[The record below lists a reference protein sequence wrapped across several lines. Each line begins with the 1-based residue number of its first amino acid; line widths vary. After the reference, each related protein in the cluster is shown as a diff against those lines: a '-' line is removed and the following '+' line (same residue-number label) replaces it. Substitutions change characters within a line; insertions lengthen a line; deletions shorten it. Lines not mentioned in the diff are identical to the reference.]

1 MNSFP
6 IADYYFTFLK
16 KSSGT
21 VTDFSDLAFEKF
33 EKINDL
39 NIKFTKNS
47 VKEVGATSEALFGVK
62 DANEFFNFAQD
73 FASPLPAKISSYYKE
88 LYKIN
93 AELLKSSSDFVETE
107 SGEINKVITEQ
118 VDEISKNAPAGAE
131 GVVAMTKSSLAATSS
146 TYESMTKAA
155 KQVFELV
162 DNNIEAASKA
172 SQTVVSPSTTKPR
185 GKKAA

>member
-6 IADYYFTFLK
+6 IMDYYFTFLK

-21 VTDFSDLAFEKF
+21 VTEFSDLAFEKF

-39 NIKFTKNS
+39 NIKYSKNLL
-47 VKEVGATSEALFGVK
+47 KEAGSASGGLYAVRDV
-62 DANEFFNFAQD
+62 NEFFNVTQELGSAI
-73 FASPLPAKISSYYKE
+73 PARSSAYFKE

-93 AELLKSSSDFVETE
+93 AELLKSSSDFVEKE
-107 SGEINKVITEQ
+107 SGEISKVFTEQ
-118 VDEISKNAPAGAE
+118 VNEITKNAPAGTE
-131 GVVAMTKSSLAATSS
+131 GVVAITKSSLAATSS

-172 SQTVVSPSTTKPR
+172 SETVVSPVTTKSR
-185 GKKAA
+185 AKKAA

>member
-6 IADYYFTFLK
+6 IMDYYFTFLK
-16 KSSGT
+16 KSTGTATEFSG
-21 VTDFSDLAFEKF
+21 LAFEKF

-39 NIKFTKNS
+39 NIKYSKNL
-47 VKEVGATSEALFGVK
+47 VNEAGTVSDALYGIK
-62 DANEFFNFAQD
+62 DANEFFNVTQD
-73 FASPLPAKISSYYKE
+73 LGSAIPAKASAYYKE
-88 LYKIN
+88 LYKVN
-93 AELLKSSSDFVETE
+93 AELLKASSEYVETE
-107 SGEINKVITEQ
+107 SGELSKVFTEQ
-118 VDEISKNAPAGAE
+118 VNEMTKNAPAGTE

-172 SQTVVSPSTTKPR
+172 SETVVSPATAKPR

>member
-6 IADYYFTFLK
+6 IMDYYFTFFK
-16 KSSGT
+16 KSSGS
-21 VTDFSDLAFEKF
+21 VTEFSGMAFEKF

-39 NIKFTKNS
+39 NIKYSKNV
-47 VKEVGATSEALFGVK
+47 VKEAEAASDLLYGIK
-62 DANEFFNFAQD
+62 DANEFFNVTQELGSAI
-73 FASPLPAKISSYYKE
+73 PAKSSAYYKE

-93 AELLKSSSDFVETE
+93 AELLKSSAEFVETE
-107 SGEINKVITEQ
+107 SGEISKVFTEQ
-118 VDEISKNAPAGAE
+118 VNEITKNAPAGTE

-155 KQVFELV
+155 KQVFDLV
-162 DNNIEAASKA
+162 DSNIEAASKA
-172 SQTVVSPSTTKPR
+172 SETVVSPATTKPR